1 MFFSCKDARTKLIE
15 FCAQKEADKTR
26 RKMNSFKKIA
36 LGLAAAMSFG
46 VLSALPTSAAVN
58 APTLTID
65 SATDAVTSG
74 ESATA
79 VVTLSFISETSA
91 DTATIIS
98 AMFSQP
104 TGAAKS
110 ATLSLLETSTSSVV
124 IAGNNVSAN
133 VNSTVNTPT
142 YVTAKFLVTLNA
154 PTVAGTYDAKILTT
168 SPING
173 PSVSWTVTVKAADL
187 TPSAS
192 TTTSILNSGEVTTA
206 TADATVYAP
215 KATSTDAAAVIV
227 VTPKNAAGGSATESI
242 LATVSG
248 SGMIGSGSNATSI
261 SAQGRSLVIP
271 SGNHIGVFADGTAG
285 VSTITLTTLAGVVL
299 ATEKVTFYGDI
310 ASIVATTVKSVIPVG
325 SNTSTIKAVAY
336 DASGVTVGAG
346 TLNAFSSDVSVV
358 SDSGTA
364 ATIVNGEAVFT
375 LTGVKTG
382 GVAVTV
388 KSGIVSSS
396 PVATR
401 VEGTAT
407 TVKLSFDKSRYLPGE
422 AANITVQVLDAAGLP
437 LSGKTHANLFA
448 TGGIVSNYAFGS
460 ASDVLT
466 ATSVTT
472 DTATVKTYKVFM
484 PLVQNTIK
492 ITATGG
498 SSLPVAGQVVV
509 SAEAVVED
517 SAQKAAT
524 DAAKEALEA
533 SNAATTA
540 ALDAAKAADA
550 ATAAAQAATDA
561 VAALSESVT
570 KLIAGLQAQIK
581 SLAAAV
587 AKIAKKV
594 KA

>member
-1 MFFSCKDARTKLIE
+1 V
-15 FCAQKEADKTR
+15 
-26 RKMNSFKKIA
+26 NSFKKIA
-36 LGLAAAMSFG
+36 LGLAAAMTFG
-46 VLSALPTSAAVN
+46 VMSALPTSAAVN

-104 TGAAKS
+104 TGSAKS

-142 YVTAKFLVTLNA
+142 YVTAKFKVTLDA
-154 PTVAGTYDAKILTT
+154 PTVAGTYEAKILTT
-168 SPING
+168 SPLNG
-173 PSVSWTVTVKAADL
+173 PAVSWTVTVKAADL
-187 TPSAS
+187 TPASS
-192 TTTSILNSGEVTTA
+192 TTTSILNKGEVTTA
-206 TADATVYAP
+206 TADDSVYAP
-215 KATSTDAAAVIV
+215 KATSSDAAAVIV

-248 SGMIGSGSNATSI
+248 TGMIGYGTNATTMT
-261 SAQGRSLVIP
+261 ALGRSVVIP
-271 SGNHIGVFADGTAG
+271 TGNYIGVFADGTAG
-285 VSTITLTTLAGVVL
+285 VSTITLTTLTGAVL

-310 ASIVATTVKSVIPVG
+310 ASIVATSVKSVIPVG
-325 SNTSTIKAVAY
+325 SNVSTIKAVAY
-336 DASGVTVGAG
+336 DAAGVTVGAG

-364 ATIVNGEAVFT
+364 ATIVNGEALFT

-388 KSGIVSSS
+388 KSGTVSSA

-401 VEGTAT
+401 VEGTAA
-407 TVKLSFDKSRYLPGE
+407 TVKLSFDKAQYLPGE
-422 AANITVQVLDAAGLP
+422 AATVTVQVLDAAGLP
-437 LSGKTHANLFA
+437 VSGKTHANLFA
-448 TGGIVSNYAFGS
+448 TGGIVSNYALGS
-460 ASDVLT
+460 SSDVLT

-509 SAEAVVED
+509 SAEALVED

-524 DAAKEALEA
+524 DAAKEALDA
-533 SNAATTA
+533 SNAATSA

-561 VAALSESVT
+561 VAVLSESVT

-581 SLAAAV
+581 SLATVV

>member
-1 MFFSCKDARTKLIE
+1 
-15 FCAQKEADKTR
+15 
-26 RKMNSFKKIA
+26 MNSFKKIA

-46 VLSALPTSAAVN
+46 VMSALPTSAAVN

-65 SATDAVTSG
+65 SATDAVTTG

-142 YVTAKFLVTLNA
+142 YVTAKFKVTLDA
-154 PTVAGTYDAKILTT
+154 PTVAGTYEAKILTT
-168 SPING
+168 SPLNG
-173 PSVSWTVTVKAADL
+173 PAVSWTVTVKAADL
-187 TPSAS
+187 TPAAS
-192 TTTSILNSGEVTTA
+192 TTTSILNKGEVTTA
-206 TADATVYAP
+206 TADDSVYAP

-285 VSTITLTTLAGVVL
+285 VSTITLTTLTGAVL

-310 ASIVATTVKSVIPVG
+310 ASIVATPVKSVIATG
-325 SNTSTIKAVAY
+325 ANTSTIKAVAY

-364 ATIVNGEAVFT
+364 ASIVNGEAVFT

-388 KSGIVSSS
+388 KSGTVSSA

-401 VEGTAT
+401 VEGAAA
-407 TVKLSFDKSRYLPGE
+407 TVKLSFDKAQYLPGE
-422 AANITVQVLDAAGLP
+422 AATVTVQVLDAAGLP
-437 LSGKTHANLFA
+437 VSGKTHANLFA
-448 TGGIVSNYAFGS
+448 TGGIVSNYALGS
-460 ASDVLT
+460 SSDVLT

-509 SAEAVVED
+509 SAEALVED

-524 DAAKEALEA
+524 DAAKEALDA
-533 SNAATTA
+533 SNAATNA

-581 SLAAAV
+581 SLATVV

>member
-1 MFFSCKDARTKLIE
+1 
-15 FCAQKEADKTR
+15 
-26 RKMNSFKKIA
+26 MNSFKKIA
-36 LGLAAAMSFG
+36 LGLAAAMTFG
-46 VLSALPTSAAVN
+46 VMSALPTSAAVIQ
-58 APTLTID
+58 PTLTID
-65 SATDAVTSG
+65 SATDSIVAG
-74 ESATA
+74 ETATA
-79 VVTLSFISETSA
+79 VVTLSFISETAA
-91 DTATIIS
+91 DTATVLS
-98 AMFSQP
+98 AIFAQP
-104 TGAAKS
+104 LGSSKS
-110 ATLSLLETSTSSVV
+110 ATLSLLETTTSVV
-124 IAGNNVSAN
+124 TIAAGSLSAD
-133 VNSTVNTPT
+133 VNSTVGTPGF
-142 YVTAKFLVTLNA
+142 VTAKFTVSLVA
-154 PTVAGTYDAKILTT
+154 PAVAGTYEARILTT
-168 SPING
+168 RPATG
-173 PSVSWTVTVKAADL
+173 PSVAWTVTVRAADL

-192 TTTSILNSGEVTTA
+192 TTTSILNAGEVTTA

-227 VTPKNAAGGSATESI
+227 VTPKNAAGGAATESI

-248 SGMIGSGSNATSI
+248 TGMIGFGTNATTMT
-261 SAQGRSLVIP
+261 ALGRSVVIP
-271 SGNHIGVFADGTAG
+271 TGNYIGVFADGTAG
-285 VSTITLTTLAGVVL
+285 VSTITLTTLTGAVL

-310 ASIVATTVKSVIPVG
+310 ASIVATPVKSVISVG
-325 SNTSTIKAVAY
+325 ANTTTVKAVAY

-364 ATIVNGEAVFT
+364 ASIVNGEAVFT

-388 KSGIVSSS
+388 KSGTVSSA

-401 VEGTAT
+401 VEGTAAT
-407 TVKLSFDKSRYLPGE
+407 IKLSFDKAQYLPGE
-422 AANITVQVLDAAGLP
+422 AAIITVQVLDAAGLP
-437 LSGKTHANLFA
+437 VSGKTHANLFA

-509 SAEAVVED
+509 SAEALVED

-524 DAAKEALEA
+524 DAAKEALDA

-540 ALDAAKAADA
+540 ALNAAKAADA

-561 VAALSESVT
+561 VAVLSESVT

-581 SLAAAV
+581 SLAKVV

-594 KA
+594 NA